1 MGCSGKS
8 KSQRPPQP
16 GIRLAFSFA
25 AGLDRPASV
34 CVRRDRL
41 QVWKENWY
49 SLPEE
54 AAEIL
59 NKENPHTSTSSSSA
73 PPPPAPSGER
83 KVVDTTYYD
92 ILEVPTDAK
101 TEDIRRQYYRLARKY
116 HPDKNPEDPQA
127 KKRFQQIGEAYQV
140 YLFP

>member
-1 MGCSGKS
+1 M
-8 KSQRPPQP
+8 
-16 GIRLAFSFA
+16 
-25 AGLDRPASV
+25 
-34 CVRRDRL
+34 
-41 QVWKENWY
+41 WKENWY

-59 NKENPHTSTSSSSA
+59 NKENPHTSSSSTSAA
-73 PPPPAPSGER
+73 PPPDPTAER

-101 TEDIRRQYYRLARKY
+101 TEDIRRQYYKLARKY
-116 HPDKNPEDPQA
+116 HPDKNPDDPQA

-140 YLFP
+140 LCLLAVSALSLLVQWSFVGLFVVFC